1 MSWPAHSYNAEM
13 EARLGIWVN
22 QGLPGLWCERR
33 YARSVAEPD
42 DEAVSTAGADANRLQ
57 HGAARCSREAS
68 RVPGANATE
77 CPSMTTSFKQFIAD
91 ESGATAIEYGLIAAA
106 FRSRSLPS

>member
-33 YARSVAEPD
+33 CARLVAEPD

-57 HGAARCSREAS
+57 HGAARCSRKSS
-68 RVPGANATE
+68 RGSRRERNRMP
-77 CPSMTTSFKQFIAD
+77 PSMTTIFKQFIAD
-91 ESGATAIEYGLIAAA
+91 EFGATAIKYG
-106 FRSRSLPS
+106 

>member
-22 QGLPGLWCERR
+22 QGLPGLWCERWC
-33 YARSVAEPD
+33 ARSTAEPD

-57 HGAARCSREAS
+57 HGALFAKIQSRKQL
-68 RVPGANATE
+68 NA
-77 CPSMTTSFKQFIAD
+77 PSMTTSFKQFIAD
-91 ESGATAIEYGLIAAA
+91 KSGTTVIKYGLIAAA
-106 FRSRSLPS
+106 FRSPSLPS